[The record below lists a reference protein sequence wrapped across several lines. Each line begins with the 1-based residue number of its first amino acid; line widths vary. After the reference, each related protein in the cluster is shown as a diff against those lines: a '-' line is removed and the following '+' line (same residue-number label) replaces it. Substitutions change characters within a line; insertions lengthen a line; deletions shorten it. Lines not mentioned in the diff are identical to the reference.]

1 MLCGVSPRL
10 PRTILLLLLLLH
22 GSPAAALFVGPRV
35 PGAPLRAAPPAFAPL
50 TLLRSTPAAA
60 AAALVAGT
68 ASSASAAAESGAIA
82 NQLDD
87 RLVVGFVLVRAPA
100 HTFTAARSFYALAPT
115 VSPSPFRAFLS
126 HLCAAAAPRF
136 FSSPRPRSSSPS
148 GMWLRTRPTC
158 PPRAPASTTCG
169 RSGQTS
175 CAALRSEREPW
186 ACWRCV
192 S

>member
-10 PRTILLLLLLLH
+10 PFAFLPLLLLH

-50 TLLRSTPAAA
+50 TLLRSAPAAA
-60 AAALVAGT
+60 AAMLVGGT

-100 HTFTAARSFYALAPT
+100 HTFTAQPRVPFT
-115 VSPSPFRAFLS
+115 VSPSPFREFLS
-126 HLCAAAAPRF
+126 HLCAAAPRF
-136 FSSPRPRSSSPS
+136 FSLPRPRSSSPS

-158 PPRAPASTTCG
+158 PPRAPASTICG
-169 RSGQTS
+169 RSGQTF